1 MRTPSAAVLA
11 LILASPLFAQATERL
26 ASPALNGFVVGYSA
40 ANTQQSIREEVPRGE
55 TVEAW
60 TRMVTTQRFVGLA
73 ARATPAQYA
82 QNVIAPLPRA
92 CPGARVSPIEN
103 LTVTGRPAVRLQVD
117 CPRNGGGQ
125 PEMFILLAIGGL
137 RDMHVKQ
144 VAFRGALTAANM
156 QWAQGYL
163 AATAL
168 CGPGNKEAVCRR

>member
-117 CPRNGGGQ
+117 CPRNSGGIS
-125 PEMFILLAIGGL
+125 ETFILLAIAGA

-144 VAFRGALTAANM
+144 VAFRGGVTPASL

-168 CGPGNKEAVCRR
+168 CRPEGKEAACR